1 MNLQLCR
8 LRCFFVHLLVI
19 RELHCTNQTVS
30 QRNCEQPTT
39 TMGTFPFTLL
49 STDTT
54 GHDIYILS
62 FYLFMYK
69 SLIVLIITIYY
80 LVYYL
85 FTIIN

>member
-1 MNLQLCR
+1 
-8 LRCFFVHLLVI
+8 
-19 RELHCTNQTVS
+19 
-30 QRNCEQPTT
+30 
-39 TMGTFPFTLL
+39 MGTFPFTLL